1 MARMMSV
8 STVFLVSVNVLG
20 GVERSGW
27 SWPFLMLYLSPWNEE
42 FCINVAIKKECE
54 IKILENGKF
63 LNLECLD
70 GVITK

>member
-1 MARMMSV
+1 MAI
-8 STVFLVSVNVLG
+8 FG
-20 GVERSGW
+20 
-27 SWPFLMLYLSPWNEE
+27 LYLSPWNEE

-63 LNLECLD
+63 LKLECLD

>member
-1 MARMMSV
+1 
-8 STVFLVSVNVLG
+8 
-20 GVERSGW
+20 
-27 SWPFLMLYLSPWNEE
+27 MLYLSPWNEE
-42 FCINVAIKKECE
+42 FCIKVLKFRECE